1 MHFIRNNQI
10 IVSFLIIF
18 LSVIQFGESIPSN
31 YKIENIKD
39 LQKRAVAVQLAERLN
54 NENQNN
60 ARDYVTKYYKSPS
73 DPNSFGRK

>member
-18 LSVIQFGESIPSN
+18 LSVIQFGKSILSN

-39 LQKRAVAVQLAERLN
+39 LQKRSLTAQLFGDLAKYHEYN
-54 NENQNN
+54 KHGG
-60 ARDYVTKYYKSPS
+60 VTKYYKSPS